1 MKVSSFQSCPDYRGV
16 PIMGC
21 PHFRGIDL
29 DLNGVE
35 ISGSTRGVLYGPTV
49 NTHSNALLK

>member
-1 MKVSSFQSCPDYRGV
+1 MKVSSFQRC
-16 PIMGC
+16 PIMEVS
-21 PHFRGIDL
+21 RLWRYNYIDL

-35 ISGSTRGVLYGPTV
+35 IPGSIRGVFIGGPTV